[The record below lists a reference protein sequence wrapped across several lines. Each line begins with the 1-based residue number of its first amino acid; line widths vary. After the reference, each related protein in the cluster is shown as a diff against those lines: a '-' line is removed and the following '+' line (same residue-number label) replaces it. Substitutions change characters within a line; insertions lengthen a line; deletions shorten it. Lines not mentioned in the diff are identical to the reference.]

1 MPCAAHHRYL
11 NASAESVS
19 NRPRSKRKGAHI
31 TNELQ
36 CGYDV
41 VLGNDGDSFF
51 LEIFSVDASKRLGD
65 SFVCAAPFSL
75 IDRQLAK
82 RM

>member
-19 NRPRSKRKGAHI
+19 NRPPSKRKGAHI
-31 TNELQ
+31 THELQ

-41 VLGNDGDSFF
+41 VLGNDSFF

-65 SFVCAAPFSL
+65 SFVCAAPVSL